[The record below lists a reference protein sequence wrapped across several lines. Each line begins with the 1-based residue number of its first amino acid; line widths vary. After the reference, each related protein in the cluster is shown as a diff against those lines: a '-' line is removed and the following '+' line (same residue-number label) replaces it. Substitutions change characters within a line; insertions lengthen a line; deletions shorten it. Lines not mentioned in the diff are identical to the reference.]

1 MTARNRLMLAG
12 SGEFTSAMHRVDA
25 ELLATLRPHARV
37 AIVPTAAGLE
47 DTPPNWAR
55 MGTEHFA
62 ALGAEPVAVMVLTKD
77 DAHDPKWSSAIDDA
91 DWIYFS
97 GGNPGYL
104 VETLEGSPFWA
115 AVLARLAAGAILAGS
130 SAGAMML
137 GQTTFVPTKR
147 GPDGFPTEMRTRRA
161 TGLVPNVIVV
171 PHFDILP
178 RRLLEMWTSLW
189 PAGHRMLGIDE
200 DTAIVRENGAWSVVG
215 KGRAIVFRTIDDA
228 DTYTAGSRI
237 DARTL
242 A

>member
-1 MTARNRLMLAG
+1 MLAG
-12 SGEFTSAMHRVDA
+12 SGEFTAAMDKVDA
-25 ELLATLRPHARV
+25 DLLATLRPRARV
-37 AIVPTAAGLE
+37 AVVPTAAGLE

-55 MGTEHFA
+55 MGTELFA
-62 ALGAEPVAVMVLTKD
+62 ALGADPVPVMVLKKE
-77 DAHDPKWSSAIDDA
+77 DAHDPKWTSAIAEA

-104 VETLEGSPFWA
+104 VDTLEGSPFWA
-115 AVLARLAAGAILAGS
+115 AVLRRLEAGAIVAGS

-147 GPDGFPTEMRTRRA
+147 GPDGLPTEMRTRAA

-200 DTAIVRENGAWSVVG
+200 DTAIVRDDGAWSVVG

-228 DTYTAGSRI
+228 DTYMAGTRI

>member
-1 MTARNRLMLAG
+1 MLAG
-12 SGEFTSAMHRVDA
+12 SGEFTRAMDNVDA
-25 ELLATLRPHARV
+25 ELLSTLGPRPRV

-47 DTPPNWAR
+47 DTPPSWAK

-62 ALGAEPVAVMVLTKD
+62 ALGADPVAVMVLNKE
-77 DAHDPKWSSAIDDA
+77 DAHDDKWVRAIDGA

-97 GGNPGYL
+97 GGSPGHI
-104 VETLEGSPFWA
+104 VETLEGSPFWT
-115 AVLARLAAGAILAGS
+115 AVLRRLEDGAILAGS

-137 GQTTFVPTKR
+137 GQTTFVPTAR
-147 GPDGFPTEMRTRRA
+147 GPDGFPTEMRTRAA

-178 RRLLEMWTSLW
+178 RRLLEMWTTLW

-200 DTAIVRENGAWSVVG
+200 DTAIVKDDGAWSVVG
-215 KGRAIVFRTIDDA
+215 KGRAVVFRTIDDS
-228 DTYTAGSRI
+228 DTFSAGSRF